1 MDFKLGLNQNLKL
14 SLTLEMKLSIDI
26 LKMNLKELKDYLEN
40 ESIEN
45 PNIEV
50 IYPKLIDS
58 KNTVSENYLE
68 NIGQVSESLVSYLIE
83 QVSYLKIKKEVKL
96 VLEYLINNLDERGYL
111 EYDILTLKSS
121 SGFKSTIFKEAL
133 NILHTLEPFGVGAT
147 DLIDCLKIQLKNK
160 GIFNSILIDILEKNL
175 NEIADK
181 NFEKIAL
188 ERAISLEEVKRYIE
202 IIKSLNPKP
211 ARGFYVNKNTKY
223 IIPDLII
230 KRDKNNIII
239 DLNEGE
245 IPKIRLKT
253 EVVSFKDKNKVLM
266 LERAIGKRQQ
276 TLLKVGK
283 YILNYQ
289 KDFIL
294 MNKTLKT
301 LKIKDVAFELGL
313 HESTVSRAI
322 KDKFIKID
330 NRIETLKKYIVLD
343 NKSEKIKK
351 EILEIIE
358 NEDRK
363 NPLSDNKILEMLL
376 KKNFL
381 IKRRTVA
388 KYREELGIASIRK
401 RKK

>member
-121 SGFKSTIFKEAL
+121 SGFKSIIFKEAL

-188 ERAISLEEVKRYIE
+188 ERVISLEEVKRYIE

>member
-1 MDFKLGLNQNLKL
+1 
-14 SLTLEMKLSIDI
+14 
-26 LKMNLKELKDYLEN
+26 
-40 ESIEN
+40 
-45 PNIEV
+45 
-50 IYPKLIDS
+50 
-58 KNTVSENYLE
+58 
-68 NIGQVSESLVSYLIE
+68 
-83 QVSYLKIKKEVKL
+83 
-96 VLEYLINNLDERGYL
+96 
-111 EYDILTLKSS
+111 
-121 SGFKSTIFKEAL
+121 
-133 NILHTLEPFGVGAT
+133 
-147 DLIDCLKIQLKNK
+147 
-160 GIFNSILIDILEKNL
+160 
-175 NEIADK
+175 
-181 NFEKIAL
+181 
-188 ERAISLEEVKRYIE
+188 
-202 IIKSLNPKP
+202 
-211 ARGFYVNKNTKY
+211 
-223 IIPDLII
+223 
-230 KRDKNNIII
+230 
-239 DLNEGE
+239 
-245 IPKIRLKT
+245 
-253 EVVSFKDKNKVLM
+253 M

-276 TLLKVGK
+276 ALLKVGK